1 MNKLI
6 PSFFLAAFPVH
17 FTAVTWG
24 HWSRMGRM
32 WCERWSVSWHEWVL
46 TQTHTGTQSRLVH
59 YKKWCGILLQYE
71 QQEHEL
77 RKSRR
82 LFLVLS
88 HLSSQIDVNQATDL
102 IRLKEFVSR
111 ILKQKVLQL
120 IWCFRF
126 YWKHRRLTVFI
137 LSWICLRWLIFFK
150 KVFTWCVSSQP
161 FSSLMPS
168 LAWW

>member
-102 IRLKEFVSR
+102 IRVCFKDPQTESFTVDLVFSLLLKTQEINCIYFV
-111 ILKQKVLQL
+111 LDLLEVT
-120 IWCFRF
+120 
-126 YWKHRRLTVFI
+126 Y
-137 LSWICLRWLIFFK
+137 FFL